1 MTFNKIMTVSE
12 LLRWAYEETQMADGM
27 ERLIPDMPEEVQE
40 SLRRQVIVLRERS
53 RWLDQQVQYHLELA
67 EKRESRQ
74 E

>member
-1 MTFNKIMTVSE
+1 MTFNKVMTVSE
-12 LLRWAYEETQMADGM
+12 LLRWAYEETVMADSM

-67 EKRESRQ
+67 EKRESKQ